1 MAEQF
6 VPPGE
11 PSSIES
17 DALEITRP
25 RAGVALVRIVSAPLG
40 VQRNGVRRALR
51 ACLADLEAAPDV
63 RCLILTGS
71 GRAFSVGS
79 DIREFRQDAGWL
91 LEAQQIEQDLCLALM
106 DSRLPVIAACN
117 GHTLGGGLVLACACD
132 IRIAAS
138 SARFGVPEVKVG
150 TFASGGGTQL
160 LPRVIG
166 RGPAM
171 MLLLSGE
178 IIDAD
183 AALRLGLVE
192 DVVGDDDL
200 LDRALDL
207 ASAIAAQPAAAV
219 AASKRC
225 VTVGLR
231 DGMAAGLLLEAEL
244 SVALGLSADAAE
256 GQRAFMEKRQP
267 RFSSLHALDSTMET
281 DQFGRGAS

>member
-1 MAEQF
+1 MADR
-6 VPPGE
+6 VGPPGE
-11 PSSIES
+11 PSGIET
-17 DALEITRP
+17 DALEVTRP
-25 RAGVALVRIVSAPLG
+25 RAGVALVRIVSEPLG
-40 VQRNGVRRALR
+40 AQRNGVRRALR
-51 ACLADLEAAPDV
+51 ACLTDLEASPDV
-63 RCLILTGS
+63 RCLVLTGS

-138 SARFGVPEVKVG
+138 SARFGVPEIKVG
-150 TFASGGGTQL
+150 AFASGSGTQL
-160 LPRVIG
+160 LPRLIG

-183 AALRLGLVE
+183 MALRRGLVE
-192 DVVGDDDL
+192 EVVPDDDL

-219 AASKRC
+219 TASKRC

-244 SVALGLSADAAE
+244 SVALGLSDDAAE
-256 GQRAFMEKRQP
+256 GQRAFMEKRHP
-267 RFSSLHALDSTMET
+267 RFSSLRALDSTMDA
-281 DQFGRGAS
+281 DQFGKGAS